1 MDLIAIVLF
10 VVILALLA
18 AASLLWGYDS
28 RTNDDTIRNW
38 K

>member
-1 MDLIAIVLF
+1 MDFISIILFIA
-10 VVILALLA
+10 ILALLA
-18 AASLLWGYDS
+18 VTSLRWGYDS